1 MKKKLIAYKNKIK
14 QLCIVIQSIIQTE
27 WKIEKRALI
36 AECLNGMAG
45 RSAEILKVLLVGV
58 LIDLIVQDYATNKI
72 LLVIAI
78 WSSLI
83 MVFGILQHV
92 ATQFQIAYGFKIGN
106 IFRLKLEK
114 KSLEMDYT
122 YTENAEVLDR
132 KNTAIDAMWSYLDID
147 YVLLNEIVGALLSF
161 AVTAFIMISLRL
173 EVFIIILGLIVIDIW
188 LHSLEIKK
196 KHVFDQK
203 ASIKRRGVKYTSD
216 VMQSLGIGKEVR
228 AYSAQDYLEQTYQ
241 NYYEELRKVSVEKLN
256 YERKMNMLYSI
267 LSFLKIIFLYGAAV
281 YEFSLGNVTLG
292 SFTIYLGAIQL
303 FSQSLNQLLASFN
316 ELIRVS
322 VYYNDYESFMNI
334 SEKVTISGAKEL
346 EDYQQIEL
354 KIEFEN
360 VWFKYPNQKD
370 YTLKDINLVIESGEK
385 IALIGENGSGKTT
398 LVKLLLRLYEPEKGR
413 ILINGLDI
421 KEYTYESYMKLFS
434 PVFQDFK
441 LFFYTIKENIIF
453 DKEASDERI
462 YQCLAEVDLENK
474 MRSYPEGL
482 NSYLSKEF
490 SEEGIDLSGGEKQR
504 LAIAKALFKNAPI
517 VVLDEPTASIDP
529 ISESKLYKKVRY
541 LFGKNT
547 ILYISHRMSSITFC
561 DKIIILEHGKIE
573 EMGTYSELIDQ
584 QGLFWD
590 MYQKQK
596 EKYMI

>member
-1 MKKKLIAYKNKIK
+1 MKKKLIIYKNKIK

-45 RSAEILKVLLVGV
+45 RSAEILKVLIVGV

-114 KSLEMDYT
+114 KSLEMDYA
-122 YTENAEVLDR
+122 YTENAEVLDT

-147 YVLLNEIVGALLSF
+147 YVLLNEIAGALLSF
-161 AVTAFIMISLRL
+161 AITAFIMISLRI
-173 EVFIIILGLIVIDIW
+173 EVFIIILGLIVLDIW

-203 ASIKRRGVKYTSD
+203 ISIKKRGVKYTSD
-216 VMQSLGIGKEVR
+216 VMQNLGIGKEVR

-267 LSFLKIIFLYGAAV
+267 LSFLKIIFLYGVAV
-281 YEFSLGNVTLG
+281 YEFALGNVTLG

-303 FSQSLNQLLASFN
+303 FSQSLSQLLASFN

-322 VYYNDYESFMNI
+322 VYYNDYQSFMNI
-334 SEKVTISGAKEL
+334 SEKVTISGTKEL
-346 EDYQQIEL
+346 EDYQQIEM

-413 ILINGLDI
+413 ILINGVDI
-421 KEYTYESYMKLFS
+421 KEYTYESYMQLFS

-441 LFFYTIKENIIF
+441 LLFYTIKENIVF
-453 DKEASDERI
+453 DKKVSDERV